1 MPDDR
6 GVLTPWFLSARNMST
21 FHSQQVEVRDDLDHP
36 LSRKAFQAQQRLELF
51 KGLFNVFYYKEMV
64 KYGHWNTKKKHPQ
77 VGDVCLILDKE
88 KGKSHFLQKFQLG
101 RVKEF
106 SSPHV
111 CEVDF
116 VKQTPQVTAALIRDL
131 KSQKKDWQKNYKVK
145 TSTCTR
151 DLRSLAIVAAHSQKE
166 ELKRG
171 LDVDL
176 LVDQTGPAVQ
186 RGDHDDVDGDPVG
199 QLGAGPEE
207 QTQPE
212 QVQGQPDEVQPE
224 VRESASVLKTI
235 PRKKAIKERWTL
247 KQ

>member
-1 MPDDR
+1 MSV
-6 GVLTPWFLSARNMST
+6 VLETMARMSKLKDESALDSQGCGYLLRNRNIAT
-21 FHSQQVEVRDDLDHP
+21 
-36 LSRKAFQAQQRLELF
+36 
-51 KGLFNVFYYKEMV
+51 KEML
-64 KYGHWNTKKKHPQ
+64 KDTKAGSNDCRKDL
-77 VGDVCLILDKE
+77 GLGYLD
-88 KGKSHFLQKFQLG
+88 
-101 RVKEF
+101 
-106 SSPHV
+106 
-111 CEVDF
+111 
-116 VKQTPQVTAALIRDL
+116 TT
-131 KSQKKDWQKNYKVK
+131 
-145 TSTCTR
+145 
-151 DLRSLAIVAAHSQKE
+151 E

-176 LVDQTGPAVQ
+176 FVDLTGPAVQ

-224 VRESASVLKTI
+224 VRESASVLRTI